1 MIIVLVYVI
10 FSAYLFVWVLKGARF
25 RRLPTKL
32 VNRHPEMEDV
42 RSGDPL
48 LVVRF
53 DVDNPPDPEEK

>member
-1 MIIVLVYVI
+1 MIIVLLYVVL
-10 FSAYLFVWVLKGARF
+10 SAFLFVWVLKGARF
-25 RRLPTKL
+25 RRLPSKL

-53 DVDNPPDPEEK
+53 DVDNTSDSEEK